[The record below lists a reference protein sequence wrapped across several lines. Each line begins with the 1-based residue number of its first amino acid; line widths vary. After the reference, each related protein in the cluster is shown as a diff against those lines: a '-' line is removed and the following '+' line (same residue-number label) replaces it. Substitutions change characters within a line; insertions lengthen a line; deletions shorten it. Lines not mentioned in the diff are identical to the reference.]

1 MANAQLVVASMCL
14 LLLGALQ
21 SVPSPTAQTR
31 PATPLDPTAAI
42 LEAFRQYPVV
52 CLGGAHGD
60 RLGEA
65 FQLALIQ
72 DPRLPAVVQDI
83 VLETGNSRY
92 QPLVDRF
99 VNGETVEQAALEQ
112 VWLDTTQQQA
122 ASRKIPEALTV
133 IRRLNT
139 SRPPQQR
146 LRVLLGEPPIEWE
159 RMKTAD
165 DLRTWEQQ
173 PQSDRDWFGA
183 DLVRREVL
191 AKKRRALL
199 LLARAT
205 VSGSRGRSRSSR
217 CWRRGATRRSTS
229 GRMSHSNSPA
239 HSRMSTR
246 GRDRA

>member
-1 MANAQLVVASMCL
+1 MANVQAVVVGMFL
-14 LLLGALQ
+14 LLLGAFQ
-21 SVPSPTAQTR
+21 SGPAPSAQAR

-42 LEAFRQYPVV
+42 IEAFKQHPVV

-72 DPRLPAVVQDI
+72 DPRLPAAVQDI

-122 ASRKIPEALTV
+122 AARKIPEALAV
-133 IRRLNT
+133 IRRLNS

-146 LRVLLGEPPIEWE
+146 LRVLVGEPPIEWE

-165 DLRTWEQQ
+165 DLQTWEQQ
-173 PQSDRDWFGA
+173 PQSDRDRVGA
-183 DLVRREVL
+183 DLVRREIL

-199 LLARAT
+199 LY
-205 VSGSRGRSRSSR
+205 
-217 CWRRGATRRSTS
+217 GAGHCFRKPRTQSIVTLLEA
-229 GRMSHSNSPA
+229 GNDKTFNIWTNVAFECPA
-239 HSRMSTR
+239 HSLMSTR